1 MLKILL
7 SMQLNQRIEMSYQ
20 AGQQWSWYLL
30 LYVSCD
36 WSNLL
41 LVCLACVGSETSYI
55 VFGEASHIWQVECS
69 IFLGHSNLVYSILN
83 FLQWCPWDAW
93 SPCRGKIHLFNF
105 SFYLSVCQ
113 VIINHHLCT
122 FVELSYLCKILWPEL
137 NLLIGHL
144 PVVLRLATKIGL
156 VIIETKVI
164 RMPLGYWIVPTI
176 LSKSCKR
183 IFTIY

>member
-83 FLQWCPWDAW
+83 FLQWCQWDAW

-105 SFYLSVCQ
+105 SFYLSF
-113 VIINHHLCT
+113 IMSGHYKPSSL
-122 FVELSYLCKILWPEL
+122 YLCWAIILVQNTVTWAKFI
-137 NLLIGHL
+137 NWASSS
-144 PVVLRLATKIGL
+144 RT
-156 VIIETKVI
+156 
-164 RMPLGYWIVPTI
+164 
-176 LSKSCKR
+176 
-183 IFTIY
+183 